1 MEYKS
6 FKYKN
11 IIYTITEIDKINS
24 VDFYQTSKDFNL
36 SNEVSNM
43 SSKRRKEFI
52 CGRVCTRYLLNKL
65 HYENI
70 NLPTLNTDGTP
81 MWPQGIIGS
90 ISHTQ
95 KMIAVCICSTFYY
108 AAVGIDIETIMNIQQ
123 SNAVIELT
131 FNEPEF
137 FENRPKSMFNY
148 NRELY
153 STIIFSAKESI
164 FKAIYQSSGCY
175 FDFKNICL
183 INYNNNILSFKIMST
198 ISEKWCEN
206 RVINVYFDIFKEN
219 VLTLVLEN

>member
-1 MEYKS
+1 MPYKY

-11 IIYTITEIDKINS
+11 IIYIITEIDKIS
-24 VDFYQTSKDFNL
+24 SIDFYKTLKTFESL
-36 SNEVSNM
+36 NEVSNM
-43 SSKRRKEFI
+43 RPKRRKEFI
-52 CGRVCTRYLLNKL
+52 CGRVCTRHLLNKL
-65 HYENI
+65 NYGSVNI
-70 NLPTLNTDGTP
+70 PTLNMDGTP
-81 MWPQGIIGS
+81 RWPPGITGS

-108 AAVGIDIETIMNIQQ
+108 GTVGIDIETIMNTEQ
-123 SNAVIELT
+123 SNAVAELI

-164 FKAIYQSSGCY
+164 FKAIYQNSGCY

-183 INYNNNILSFKIMST
+183 INYSDILSFKIMST
-198 ISEKWCEN
+198 ISEKWCIN
-206 RVINVYFDIFKEN
+206 RVINVFFDIFEET